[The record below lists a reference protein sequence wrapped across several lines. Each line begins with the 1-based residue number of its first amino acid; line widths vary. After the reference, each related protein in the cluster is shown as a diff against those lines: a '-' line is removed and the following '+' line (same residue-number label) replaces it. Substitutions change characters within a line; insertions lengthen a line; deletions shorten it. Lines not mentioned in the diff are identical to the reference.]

1 MKSLATL
8 FWIVTVLL
16 SDAMCAVV
24 AYSYCD
30 LIWGGKYAGYSAPPC
45 IAFIYAIPFGI
56 GIIVSIVLAVFFT
69 RKTMQQ
75 KTP

>member
-30 LIWGGKYAGYSAPPC
+30 LIWDGKYAGYSALPC
-45 IAFIYAIPFGI
+45 IAFMYAIPF